1 MMILPKTIYRF
12 NTTLKIL
19 MAFFT
24 ELKQNTLKFYGN
36 TYTKK
41 KNPKTHI
48 AKTILRNKYRI
59 RGITL
64 PDFRLY
70 YKATVIKTAWG
81 LSWQLNNKES
91 THQCRRHRC
100 DPRSGKTPHGT
111 KQLSPCTTTTE
122 PEL

>member
-1 MMILPKTIYRF
+1 MMILPKTIYGF
-12 NTTLKIL
+12 NATLKIL

-41 KNPKTHI
+41 KPHI
-48 AKTILRNKYRI
+48 AKTILRNKYRT

-81 LSWQLNNKES
+81 LSRQLNNKES
-91 THQCRRHRC
+91 THQCRRHGC
-100 DPRSGKTPHGT
+100 DPRSGKIPHGM
-111 KQLSPCTTTTE
+111 KQLSPRTTATE